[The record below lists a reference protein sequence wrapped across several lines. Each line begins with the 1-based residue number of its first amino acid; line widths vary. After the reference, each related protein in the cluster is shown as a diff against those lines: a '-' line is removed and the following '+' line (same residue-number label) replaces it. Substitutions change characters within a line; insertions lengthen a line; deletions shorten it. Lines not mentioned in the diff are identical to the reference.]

1 MQPFVAPLI
10 PDVGVGKGEES
21 LRISLS
27 RRRAIFLLKQTLK
40 DIVRQQKNLL
50 LARQPIVRR
59 NLRRLDIRL
68 QYSLT
73 KGVKGRNIRARQ
85 ENALTFK
92 RGDLL
97 VRVGCRRTLLRDT
110 VNLGIERSL
119 DALAHL
125 RRRRFRKGEDEHA
138 VE

>member
-27 RRRAIFLLKQTLK
+27 RRGGIFLLKQLLK

-50 LARQPIVRR
+50 LACQPIVRR

-68 QYSLT
+68 QYPLT

-97 VRVGCRRTLLRDT
+97 VRVGCRRTLLRDAA
-110 VNLGIERSL
+110 NLGVERSL